1 MVDLVAVS
9 FLAFV
14 DFVAFSSA
22 VLVDF
27 FAAGSFATFSFTV
40 LFVPT
45 VFVACFKISSLAV
58 GVKTSSS
65 IKDISGIS
73 VEIS

>member
-1 MVDLVAVS
+1 MS
-9 FLAFV
+9 FFAFV
-14 DFVAFSSA
+14 DLVAFSSA

-27 FAAGSFATFSFTV
+27 FAAGSFATFSFAV

-45 VFVACFKISSLAV
+45 VFAACFKTSSLDA

-65 IKDISGIS
+65 MKEISGIS